1 MKQIKQKRGLIL
13 QNAINKNVSRA
24 MKIKTT
30 VIYPVRPC
38 PPVGNFSMKSC
49 LDLEIFNTFLNFFTK
64 LFVGFIIGNIF

>member
-30 VIYPVRPC
+30 A
-38 PPVGNFSMKSC
+38 
-49 LDLEIFNTFLNFFTK
+49 
-64 LFVGFIIGNIF
+64 FV